1 MKIQKFEDLIAR
13 QKSQDIAIDIY
24 ASFKEIKDWGF
35 KDQICRAAVSISNNI
50 AEGFDRQSKKEF
62 IRFLYIALG
71 SCSEVKSMLYLAK
84 RLNYLDHT
92 RAEKLQLQ
100 SIEISKIITGLIRS
114 LDVAKTDNSQ
124 LNTDNCKTITMKNLE
139 IGDKAPA
146 ITAKNQNGETI
157 QLSDFTGKKVILYF
171 YPKDNTPGCTT
182 EACNFR
188 DNYQSLLSDG
198 FEVLGVSI
206 DSEQS
211 HQKFI
216 TKHDLPFNLLADEDQ
231 KIVNDYGVWVEKNM
245 YGRKYMGTARTTFV
259 IDEEGI
265 IRHIIKKV
273 DNKNASQQI
282 RDLVG

>member
-1 MKIQKFEDLIAR
+1 MKE
-13 QKSQDIAIDIY
+13 
-24 ASFKEIKDWGF
+24 
-35 KDQICRAAVSISNNI
+35 
-50 AEGFDRQSKKEF
+50 
-62 IRFLYIALG
+62 
-71 SCSEVKSMLYLAK
+71 
-84 RLNYLDHT
+84 
-92 RAEKLQLQ
+92 
-100 SIEISKIITGLIRS
+100 
-114 LDVAKTDNSQ
+114 
-124 LNTDNCKTITMKNLE
+124 LE

-146 ITAKNQNGETI
+146 ISAKNQKGETI
-157 QLSDFTGKKVILYF
+157 KLEDFKGKKVILYF

-188 DNYQSLLSDG
+188 DNYQSLLNDG

-216 TKHDLPFNLLADEDQ
+216 AKHELPFNLLADEDQ

-259 IDEEGI
+259 IDEHGVIE
-265 IRHIIKKV
+265 HIIKKV

-282 RDLVG
+282 KDLY